1 MVTSTLQLAEKTAFY
16 HNCIIVL
23 LCVAA
28 KQLYKYTTLIIIFS
42 VVIIINM
49 KTSIAVIIAS
59 SVAVQAYN
67 KQELVLQDPAKIGE
81 VSCCSLEL
89 LISRCII

>member
-1 MVTSTLQLAEKTAFY
+1 
-16 HNCIIVL
+16 
-23 LCVAA
+23 
-28 KQLYKYTTLIIIFS
+28 
-42 VVIIINM
+42 M

-81 VSCCSLEL
+81 VSSCSLEL